1 MIKTKAIS
9 DPMRILMPFESLE
22 FWLLDIVSNFEFRNF
37 DFGFHYLIKVYP
49 E

>member
-22 FWLLDIVSNFEFRNF
+22 FWLLDIVSNFEIWIS
-37 DFGFHYLIKVYP
+37 DFII
-49 E
+49 